1 MLSGRKEAGTLA
13 PVRRWLALLAACLC
27 AIGIAVFFA
36 RPRPRTG
43 PSPDPHPAPARA
55 FYYWKTQWLA
65 GSAPPQTLRDLAIA
79 RLYLRLFDVDW
90 DPSLRAA
97 QPVAPLVFSAP
108 LPPGL
113 DIVPVVFIT
122 NQVFLQTQPSEIDGL
137 ARRVLRKIDAMS
149 AAQGIA
155 AREVQLDCD
164 WSSGSRVRYFDFLA
178 RLRSALAARDQ
189 RLSVTLRL
197 HQIKYAARTGVP
209 PVERGMLM
217 FYNFGPLSADAA
229 RSAIYNTEDA
239 QRYAAYIAGY
249 ALPLDLSL
257 PLFSW
262 AVHGRDGNVVGVIE
276 KLEAADI
283 EQVAAFRRLGDGH
296 YQAQRG
302 VFLRSHY
309 FIEGDELRIE
319 QTTSHSTL
327 QAAITAA
334 RGAAGKKPFGTIA
347 LFDLDERN
355 LRHHATSDLQN
366 ILAVF
371 R

>member
-1 MLSGRKEAGTLA
+1 MLTGRKEAGTRTPSRGA
-13 PVRRWLALLAACLC
+13 WGLLAVCLC
-27 AIGIAVFFA
+27 AIGIGVFFA
-36 RPRPRTG
+36 RPRSPTSPR
-43 PSPDPHPAPARA
+43 PHSPPTRA
-55 FYYWKTQWLA
+55 FYFWKTQWLA
-65 GSAPPQTLRDLAIA
+65 TSAPAPTLRELGIA

-90 DPSLRAA
+90 DPSLQAA
-97 QPVAPLVFSAP
+97 QPVAPLSFSAP
-108 LPPGL
+108 LPAGL

-122 NQVFLQTQPSEIDGL
+122 NQVFLHENPAHVNGL
-137 ARRVLRKIDAMS
+137 ASRVLRKIDAMS

-155 AREVQLDCD
+155 AAEVQLDCD
-164 WSSGSRVRYFDFLA
+164 WSSGTRARYFTFLTQ
-178 RLRSALAARDQ
+178 LRTALAARGQ
-189 RLSVTLRL
+189 RLSATLRL

-209 PVERGMLM
+209 PVDRGMLM
-217 FYNFGPLSADAA
+217 FYNFGPLSADGPPG
-229 RSAIYNTEDA
+229 SIYNTEDA
-239 QRYAAYIAGY
+239 RRYAAYIARY

-262 AVHGRDGNVVGVIE
+262 AVHGREGNVVGVIE

-283 EQVAAFRRLGDGH
+283 EQVGAFRRLADGH
-296 YQAQRG
+296 YRAERG

-319 QTTSHSTL
+319 QTTSHTTL
-327 QAAITAA
+327 QAALTAA
-334 RGAAGKKPFGTIA
+334 RGADGKKSFGAIA
-347 LFDLDERN
+347 LFDLDPRN